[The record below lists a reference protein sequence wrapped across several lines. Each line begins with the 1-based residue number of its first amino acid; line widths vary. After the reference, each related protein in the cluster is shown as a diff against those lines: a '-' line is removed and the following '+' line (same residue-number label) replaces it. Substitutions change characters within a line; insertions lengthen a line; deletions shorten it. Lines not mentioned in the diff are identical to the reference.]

1 MKLGLLR
8 GHKFKGSAMVL
19 ASALCFGSYGVWSKL
34 LGGEFS
40 IYSQGWV
47 RSAIILLIL
56 IPLGLWTNAFRR
68 IDRQD
73 WRLFI
78 PTIVF
83 TVFTVAPIFYAFNH
97 LSLGTATLIF
107 YSLFLLTTY
116 LIGWTV
122 MRERMT
128 VTKLIAFGLAIVGL
142 FITFGFSLA
151 VFSVLALFLAALN
164 GVASGGEVTFSKLV
178 TEKYSTIQVTAMSW
192 ASIMVTHVVM
202 AFVTHEP
209 FVPLALNNAW
219 LGMLA
224 FAVLALAGFW
234 LVIEGF
240 KYVDASVGGLIG
252 LTEIIFSI
260 GFGLVLF
267 HQHLTLS
274 LILGGAFILMAGILP
289 DLAAIFRRGK
299 SAPLPSPL

>member
-1 MKLGLLR
+1 MKFLLFR
-8 GHKFKGSAMVL
+8 GYKFKGYMAVF

-34 LGGEFS
+34 LGGEFG

-56 IPLGLWTNAFRR
+56 IPLGLWTKAFRR

-83 TVFTVAPIFYAFNH
+83 TVFTIAPIFYAFNH

-107 YSLFLLTTY
+107 YGLFLLTTY
-116 LIGWTV
+116 LIGWIV

-128 VTKLIAFGLAIVGL
+128 VIKLIAFGLAIVGL
-142 FITFGFSLA
+142 FITFGLSLA

-164 GVASGGEVTFSKLV
+164 GVASGGEVAFSKLV

-192 ASIMVTHVVM
+192 ASVMVTHFIM
-202 AFVTHEP
+202 AIVTQEP
-209 FVPLALNNAW
+209 FVPLSLNNAW
-219 LGMLA
+219 IGMLA

-234 LVIEGF
+234 LVVEGF
-240 KYVDASVGGLIG
+240 KYIDASIGGLIG

-267 HQHLTLS
+267 HQPLTS
-274 LILGGAFILMAGILP
+274 SIIIGGVFILMAGILP
-289 DLAAIFRRGK
+289 DLAALFRREK
-299 SAPLPSPL
+299 PVPLPSPL